1 MKKLSIKIEDLL
13 PQLKSQLVKLSGFS
27 IVFGFIKLNAFTAA
41 LFLSNFV
48 DNTADY
54 GLFEYALS
62 IGLIIAIPLNFGL
75 QGAYPYFNL
84 KSKRKGFRSVFYFH
98 SLSISSL
105 LGIAFLFNRYV
116 YALMPDKLAFALLIG
131 GIIAMQVMLSAILK
145 SHERIF
151 PAVFLDGGLF
161 LVLNA
166 YNLWLYTT
174 GSTVD
179 FSVLEVVFSLYLLLL
194 FSLHLYRF
202 LHSRSDFSWERYK
215 ESLQFGKNLLVSSFL
230 IICLTGSAR
239 IFIEYFLD
247 MEQVGIYA
255 FYFRFAAAVVM
266 IHQVVNIVFFKKMY
280 QAEPAALDKYFSLFL
295 LFILVAG
302 GTLLFIVP
310 AVFQGSLRLLDET
323 WQNYSLLYAILSFQM
338 IFWICMALNE
348 NILYREELSSKMNSW
363 FLGLFLLMAGSIYLL
378 DTMGHL
384 DLFNLTLINAIC
396 LILAC
401 EVQFMLLRKRQLSFA
416 KTRMLN
422 LLFGALLLVVFFFL

>member
-1 MKKLSIKIEDLL
+1 MKKLSIKVIDLL
-13 PQLKSQLVKLSGFS
+13 PQFKAQLVKLSGFS

-62 IGLIIAIPLNFGL
+62 IGLIAAIPLNFGL
-75 QGAYPYFNL
+75 QGAYPFFNL
-84 KSKRKGFRSVFYFH
+84 KTKRAGFKSVFHFH
-98 SLSISSL
+98 SLSISAL
-105 LGIAFLFNRYV
+105 LGILFLVNRYI
-116 YALMPDKLAFALLIG
+116 YTLMPDKLAFALLIG
-131 GIIAMQVMLSAILK
+131 GIIAMQVMLSSILK

-174 GSTVD
+174 GATLD
-179 FSVLEVVFSLYLLLL
+179 FELLEIVFGLYLLIL
-194 FSLHLYRF
+194 FGLHFVRF
-202 LHSRSDFSWERYK
+202 LQSRKDFSWAHYG
-215 ESLQFGKNLLVSSFL
+215 ESLQFGKNLLLSSFL

-280 QAEPAALDKYFSLFL
+280 QAQPAALDKYFSLFL
-295 LFILVAG
+295 IFILLAG
-302 GTLLFIVP
+302 VVLLFLVPIV
-310 AVFQGSLRLLDET
+310 FKSSLRLLDES
-323 WQNYSLLYAILSFQM
+323 WEAYHLLYVILSFQM

-348 NILYREELSSKMNSW
+348 NILYREELSSKMNGW
-363 FLGLFLLMAGSIYLL
+363 FLGLFLLMTGSIYILNSIDQL
-378 DTMGHL
+378 N
-384 DLFNLTLINAIC
+384 LFNLTLINSIC

-401 EVQFMLLRKRQLSFA
+401 EVQFMLLRSRQLPFA
-416 KTRMLN
+416 KTRGVN
-422 LLFGALLLVVFFFL
+422 LLIGGLMLVTFFFL

>member
-1 MKKLSIKIEDLL
+1 MKKLSIKVIDLL
-13 PQLKSQLVKLSGFS
+13 PQFKAQLVKLSGFS

-62 IGLIIAIPLNFGL
+62 IGLIAAIPLNFGL
-75 QGAYPYFNL
+75 QGAYPFFNL
-84 KSKRKGFRSVFYFH
+84 KAKRAGFRSVFYFH
-98 SLSISSL
+98 SLSVSAL
-105 LGIAFLFNRYV
+105 LCTLFLINRYI
-116 YALMPDKLAFALLIG
+116 YTLMPDKLAFALLIG
-131 GIIAMQVMLSAILK
+131 GIIAMQVMLSSILK

-174 GSTVD
+174 GATLD
-179 FSVLEVVFSLYLLLL
+179 FGLLEIVFGVYLLLL
-194 FSLHLYRF
+194 FGLHLVRF
-202 LHSRSDFSWERYK
+202 LQSRKDFSWNHYG
-215 ESLQFGKNLLVSSFL
+215 ESLRFGKNLLLSSFL

-239 IFIEYFLD
+239 IFIEYFLN

-280 QAEPAALDKYFSLFL
+280 QAQPAALDKYFSLFL

-302 GTLLFIVP
+302 AVLLFLVP
-310 AVFQGSLRLLDET
+310 IMFKGTLRLLDESWET
-323 WQNYSLLYAILSFQM
+323 YHLLYVILSFQM

-348 NILYREELSSKMNSW
+348 NILYREELSSKMNGW
-363 FLGLFLLMAGSIYLL
+363 FLGLFLLMAGSIYILHSIGQL
-378 DTMGHL
+378 NV
-384 DLFNLTLINAIC
+384 FNLTLINSIC

-401 EVQFMLLRKRQLSFA
+401 EVQFMLLRNRQLSFA
-416 KTRMLN
+416 KTRGLN
-422 LLFGALLLVVFFFL
+422 LLIGGIMLAIFFFL

>member
-13 PQLKSQLVKLSGFS
+13 PQLKAQLVKLSGFS

-48 DNTADY
+48 DDTAEY

-62 IGLIIAIPLNFGL
+62 IGLILAIPLNFGL
-75 QGAYPYFNL
+75 QGAYPFFNL
-84 KSKRKGFRSVFYFH
+84 KTKREGFRSVFYFH
-98 SLSISSL
+98 ALTISSL
-105 LGIAFLFNRYV
+105 LGAVFLINRYV
-116 YALMPDKLAFALLIG
+116 YVLLPDKLAFAILIG
-131 GIIAMQVMLSAILK
+131 GIIAMQVMLSSILK

-166 YNLWLYTT
+166 YNLWLYAT
-174 GSTVD
+174 GSTLN
-179 FSVLEVVFSLYLLLL
+179 FALLEIVFGVYLLLL
-194 FSLHLYRF
+194 FGLHLFRF
-202 LHSRSDFSWERYK
+202 LQSRNDFSWGRYK
-215 ESLQFGKNLLVSSFL
+215 ESLQFGKNLLLSSFL

-239 IFIEYFLD
+239 IFIEYFLS

-295 LFILVAG
+295 IFILVAG
-302 GTLLFIVP
+302 STLLFIVP
-310 AVFQGSLRLLDET
+310 AVFKGSLRLLDET
-323 WQNYSLLYAILSFQM
+323 WQAYHLLYVILSFQM
-338 IFWICMALNE
+338 IFWILMALNE
-348 NILYREELSSKMNSW
+348 NILYREELSSKMNGW
-363 FLGLFLLMAGSIYLL
+363 FMGLFFLMAGGIYTLSTL
-378 DTMGHL
+378 GQL
-384 DLFNLTLINAIC
+384 NLFNLTLINSIC

-401 EVQFMLLRKRQLSFA
+401 EVQFMLLRSKQLSFS
-416 KTRMLN
+416 KTRRLN
-422 LLFGALLLVVFFFL
+422 LLFGTLLLAIFFFL